1 MLTLG
6 NECVRSDHS
15 GPREFDELPHVNTED
30 VVYRSLERWMNLR
43 ADRTHLEYAHDVL
56 RILHFAHRAGEELLN
71 LVDESAVD
79 SVLVRSDED
88 L

>member
-1 MLTLG
+1 MRP
-6 NECVRSDHS
+6 V
-15 GPREFDELPHVNTED
+15 GPFREFDELPHVNTED
-30 VVYRSLERWMNLR
+30 VVYRSLERWINLR
-43 ADRTHLEYAHDVL
+43 ADSTHLEYAHDVL
-56 RILHFAHRAGEELLN
+56 RILHFAHRAGEELFN